1 MFRARS
7 KAAEACTSGRVT
19 VNGQRAKPHR
29 RLVVGD
35 RVEIKARDDWQR
47 ILVVREL
54 RDRPL
59 PKAEAPR
66 LYEDLSPPK
75 PAPPPRD
82 AFVALPTAHRSRGA
96 GRPTKRDRRRI
107 DRLR

>member
-7 KAAEACTSGRVT
+7 KAAAACAAGRVR
-19 VNGQRAKPHR
+19 VNGESAKPSR
-29 RLVVGD
+29 RLAVGD
-35 RVEIKARDDWQR
+35 RIEFRMRDWKR

-59 PKAEAPR
+59 PKAEAAR

-75 PAPPPRD
+75 PEPPSRD
-82 AFVALPTAHRSRGA
+82 AQVVAVPAHRRRGA
-96 GRPTKRDRRRI
+96 GRPTKCDRRLI

>member
-7 KAAEACTSGRVT
+7 KAAAACAAGRVK
-19 VNGQRAKPHR
+19 VNGRQAKAHR
-29 RLVVGD
+29 QVRVGD
-35 RVEIKARDDWQR
+35 RIEFRIRDWKR
-47 ILVVREL
+47 VLIVREL
-54 RDRPL
+54 RERPL

-75 PAPPPRD
+75 PAPPSRD
-82 AFVALPTAHRSRGA
+82 AQAMVVPAHRRRGA

>member
-7 KAAEACTSGRVT
+7 KAAAACTAGKVT
-19 VNGQRAKPHR
+19 VNGQSAKPHR

-35 RVEIKARDDWQR
+35 QIEFMTRDWQR
-47 ILVVREL
+47 VLVVREL

-75 PAPPPRD
+75 PEPRKRDLRLTAPPGR
-82 AFVALPTAHRSRGA
+82 RGRGA
-96 GRPTKRDRRRI
+96 GRPTKRDRRLI

>member
-7 KAAEACTSGRVT
+7 KAAAACSAGRVS
-19 VNGQRAKPHR
+19 VNGRPAKAHRALR
-29 RLVVGD
+29 VGD
-35 RVEIKARDDWQR
+35 RIEFRVRDWKR
-47 ILVVREL
+47 VVVVREL

-66 LYEDLSPPK
+66 LYEDLSPPRPS
-75 PAPPPRD
+75 PAPGERRL
-82 AFVALPTAHRSRGA
+82 LPVTVERRRGA